1 MPFILVPPAGRAI
14 PHNNQVDG
22 VITLAD
28 VFPTILAMAGL
39 TPPEDG
45 SGENLLPFLSGKGQK
60 EKRFY
65 GDSLHTN
72 FCVMEDRKKLIYTR
86 IGSSMLLFDLEKD
99 PMERH
104 NLADDPKY
112 REVRERL
119 WNLLISHVK
128 KTAPHVLKPGSGTDN
143 SDTFISIPAP
153 RFPGDMPG
161 RWLGFH
167 YRDYTA
173 DTFH

>member
-1 MPFILVPPAGRAI
+1 
-14 PHNNQVDG
+14 
-22 VITLAD
+22 
-28 VFPTILAMAGL
+28 
-39 TPPEDG
+39 
-45 SGENLLPFLSGKGQK
+45 
-60 EKRFY
+60 
-65 GDSLHTN
+65 
-72 FCVMEDRKKLIYTR
+72 MEDRKKLIYTR

-119 WNLLISHVK
+119 WGLLISHVK
-128 KTAPHVLKPGSGTDN
+128 KTAPQVLKPGSGTDN
-143 SDTFISIPAP
+143 SDTFNSIPAP

-167 YRDYTA
+167 YRDYTV